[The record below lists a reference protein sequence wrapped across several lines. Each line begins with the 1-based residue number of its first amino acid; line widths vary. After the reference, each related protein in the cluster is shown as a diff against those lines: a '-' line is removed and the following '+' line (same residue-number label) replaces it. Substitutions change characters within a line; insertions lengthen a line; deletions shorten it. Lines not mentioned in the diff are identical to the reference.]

1 MLNKEY
7 CGRCEEVIT
16 PQDSYY
22 VARAGWERFLK
33 RRGWRWTR
41 LGWMCPDCLKVEAE
55 EVVVAHGSP
64 DLSHNDS

>member
-7 CGRCEEVIT
+7 CGRCETLLEATDVF
-16 PQDSYY
+16 Y
-22 VARAGWERFLK
+22 VQRAGWEKCLK

-41 LGWMCPDCLKVEAE
+41 LGWMCRECLKVEAE

-64 DLSHNDS
+64 NLSHKDS